1 MGKLRLRKFSSLS
14 SSDHSATKLWI
25 WKTVPMTGHAVK
37 WHWVGDTEDKKGEV
51 GRSHYIR
58 GVSHIGLRLEGVGGG
73 SAPALPANQLA

>member
-1 MGKLRLRKFSSLS
+1 
-14 SSDHSATKLWI
+14 
-25 WKTVPMTGHAVK
+25 MTGHAVK

-58 GVSHIGLRLEGVGGG
+58 GVSHIRLRLEGVGGG